1 MACDEDEYLLISG
14 LQHFTYC
21 RRQWALIHIEHLW
34 AENVLTVEGKLLHE
48 RAHDSSLRECRGDVV
63 IVRGMKVFSAEL
75 GITGECDVVEFH
87 RSSDGVPLQ
96 GLEGKYIPFPIEYK
110 RGEPRIDHANELQL
124 CAQTMCLEEML
135 CCDIQEGAL
144 YFGQTRH
151 RERVSF
157 TEELRCE
164 VKNALAEMH
173 QFYQRKHTP
182 KVKPNKGCRSCS
194 LNEYCLP
201 KMMKKKSVASY
212 LKEHLED

>member
-1 MACDEDEYLLISG
+1 M
-14 LQHFTYC
+14 
-21 RRQWALIHIEHLW
+21 
-34 AENVLTVEGKLLHE
+34 
-48 RAHDSSLRECRGDVV
+48 
-63 IVRGMKVFSAEL
+63 
-75 GITGECDVVEFH
+75 
-87 RSSDGVPLQ
+87 
-96 GLEGKYIPFPIEYK
+96 EGKYIPFPIEYK

>member
-1 MACDEDEYLLISG
+1 MAYDEDEYLLISG
-14 LQHFTYC
+14 LQHFAYC

-75 GITGECDVVEFH
+75 GISGECDVVEFH
-87 RSSDGVPLQ
+87 RSSDGVTLQ

>member
-1 MACDEDEYLLISG
+1 MAYDEDEYLLISG

-182 KVKPNKGCRSCS
+182 KVKTNKGCRSCS

>member
-1 MACDEDEYLLISG
+1 MAYDEDEYLLISG

-48 RAHDSSLRECRGDVV
+48 RAHDSSLRECRGDEV

-110 RGEPRIDHANELQL
+110 RGEPRIDHAKELQL

>member
-1 MACDEDEYLLISG
+1 MAYDEDEYLLISG
-14 LQHFTYC
+14 LQHFAYC

-75 GITGECDVVEFH
+75 GISGECDVVEFH
-87 RSSDGVPLQ
+87 RSSDGVTLQ

-201 KMMKKKSVASY
+201 KMMKKKSVTSY

>member
-1 MACDEDEYLLISG
+1 MAYDEDEYLLISG

-63 IVRGMKVFSAEL
+63 IVRGMKVFSVEL

-96 GLEGKYIPFPIEYK
+96 GLEEKYIPFPIEYK

>member
-1 MACDEDEYLLISG
+1 MAYDEDEYLLISG
-14 LQHFTYC
+14 LQHFAYC

-75 GITGECDVVEFH
+75 GISGECDVVEFH
-87 RSSDGVPLQ
+87 RSSDGVTLQ

-173 QFYQRKHTP
+173 LFYQRKHTP

>member
-1 MACDEDEYLLISG
+1 MAYDEDEYLLISG

>member
-1 MACDEDEYLLISG
+1 MAYDEDEYLLISG

-48 RAHDSSLRECRGDVV
+48 RAHDSSLRECRGDEV